1 MNQNCSEYDSFQLY
15 QDADVQPI
23 CIWGL
28 YSFSLE
34 KKPFSKAGT
43 QVFFCNYYHDL
54 WAVFEKWACFADL
67 LSEVFKKILSK
78 RHKTIRKSHTF
89 FLYCASD
96 CIRIPG
102 RCRYLLSRLL
112 LSVQLWTDLYIWHGN
127 ADVPE
132 Q

>member
-1 MNQNCSEYDSFQLY
+1 MYMGIVFFLF
-15 QDADVQPI
+15 
-23 CIWGL
+23 G
-28 YSFSLE
+28 E
-34 KKPFSKAGT
+34 KAIFKGWNTS
-43 QVFFCNYYHDL
+43 VFCNYYHDL

-78 RHKTIRKSHTF
+78 RYKTIRKSHTF

-132 Q
+132 